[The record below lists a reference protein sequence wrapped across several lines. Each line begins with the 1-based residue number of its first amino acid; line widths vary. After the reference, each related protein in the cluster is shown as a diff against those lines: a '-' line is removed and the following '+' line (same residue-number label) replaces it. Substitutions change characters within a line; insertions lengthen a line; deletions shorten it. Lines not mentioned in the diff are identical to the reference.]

1 MDGIRWL
8 FIGLLLVFSSAQVP
22 NRSYPR
28 PTIRIYTDTDDNS
41 TQSSESD
48 LWGPE
53 ATDVILSPGQ
63 NFTIECRGVYNVT
76 MRLTRSYHKLNS
88 PYLGINVAEQRLLH
102 SINNYTANFTVSNIN
117 YLYTG
122 EYSCLYVDEFRDD
135 LYSSIYIYV
144 YDPDHLL
151 TPLKMKNNIF
161 VSKAVYQY
169 QRSYIPCRVTHPD
182 VQVELYKLYP
192 DQLIETGDTNAV
204 YYDPEQGFVLEFPN
218 SFFTEMFECRAN
230 YSNYTDTKQIHLR
243 YLKRSQSAPTPFL
256 KGSDKDFIIEKG
268 SNFTLQCEVKV
279 DPNYSVFM
287 KWIYTSKETSA
298 KIDLSPELSTGNIDT
313 EMGIAVEIAA
323 STPVSDRVRYT
334 KPTVKHMSDKYDYD
348 IIRTLLIVRNV
359 QLKDEGVYTCQI
371 TTHDKQQKS
380 VSKDIYIREPYCHV
394 NVPGEKNVLE
404 VEEYVKYVRLAFTIN
419 CHPDDF
425 TVKWY
430 KEDKVLPFNIEI
442 AEDATQYII
451 TNVTKSDAGVYK
463 VVIEN
468 SYLSESA
475 QVELVVLYK
484 PVVSITVKP
493 PSSQYLVLGDTY
505 NVFCNPV
512 SVPATQTIIWEWKSL
527 QDGWDTLAY
536 YNDSGI
542 ITDHRSSL
550 QLVATEAGV
559 VQCKASNRLGSSS
572 AQIEFKISEVADGL
586 GIVMPPEV
594 IEEDSVRISC
604 YASLWEYQSV
614 SLYYRRFGNST
625 QTKLTTTNT
634 TYVSYNRTDYSSV
647 VHVDFDQ
654 IEKSDEGSYVCVAV
668 LISSA
673 KNVSTN
679 NATVEKRLDVRD
691 IEPPSFQQESNQ
703 GKIPTGIGI
712 RFKLPECDVSGV
724 PTPTIRWFKDGVP
737 IDLSNNTLG
746 FIFSNDN
753 KSLIIKKTS
762 QIHEGEYLCEA
773 ENRGGIVY
781 GNWSLYLGAL
791 FQGAKIYHKGLNP
804 NIIIAAVVVATVILV
819 VGLVVVICLYRRRSA
834 ILHKELEQSLIHP
847 VKDYNPDLPI
857 DEQTT
862 CIPYDPKWEFPKKR
876 LRQGMIL
883 GQGAFGRVIKAE
895 AIGIVEH
902 EDVTIVAVKMV
913 KDCTDRDQMEA
924 LLSEL
929 KILIHVGQHLNIVN
943 LLGAVTKDIRY
954 GELYVIVEYAHFGNL
969 RNYLL
974 KNKNTF
980 KDVMDDYIDPVEE
993 KKREAAKEAA
1003 ASKPYYVNKALKDNS
1018 ADLIGPSLTTKNLI
1032 CWAFQTA
1039 RGMEYLSSKKYI
1051 HRDLAARN
1059 ILLAEDNVVKI
1070 CDFGLAKDCYKNP
1083 EYFKKGDGPVP
1094 VKWMAIESLTHRLY
1108 TTKSDVWSYGIF
1120 LWELFS
1126 LGGSPYP
1133 GVEINEK
1140 FIDLVK
1146 GGYIMDKPYYAS
1158 DEMYKVMKATWRHD
1172 PDDRPS
1178 FSGLASL
1185 MGDFLEANVKQY
1197 YLDLNEPYI
1206 KMADLQKTG
1215 KSEGACGSSADQEGY
1230 YKMNGETKLHSD
1242 YTKMSPAPPI
1252 PLDKASIEDER
1263 YVNANKWRTDKT
1275 KENAKE
1281 IELMPLI
1288 MSKDNEGEDSE
1299 ESEEVRLRR
1308 KMNDTNPGDESPTQ
1322 LNTMA
1327 EVHRSDD
1334 TDSGHSSTYA
1344 PGTSPDIGVDG
1355 YLVPK
1360 AGPDGTQ
1367 FVATKKPKKEE
1378 DSSGVNS
1385 DYNYQ
1390 DRPPPTYSAVIRDG
1404 DVAV

>member
-1 MDGIRWL
+1 MEGFRWL
-8 FIGLLLVFSSAQVP
+8 FIELLLVFSSAQIP
-22 NRSYPR
+22 KQNNPR
-28 PTIRIYTDTDDNS
+28 PTIRIYTDHRDNS
-41 TQSSESD
+41 TEDMGSD
-48 LWGPE
+48 LWGRE
-53 ATDVILSPGQ
+53 AADVILSPEQ
-63 NFTIECRGVYNVT
+63 TFTIECRGVYNVT
-76 MRLTRSYHKLNS
+76 MRLTRSFHILNS
-88 PYLGINVAEQRLLH
+88 PYTGLNIEEHRLLQ
-102 SINNYTANFTVSNIN
+102 SVNNSAANFTVSNIT

-122 EYSCLYVDEFRDD
+122 EYTCLYVDEFRDD
-135 LYSSIYIYV
+135 LFSSIYVYV
-144 YDPDHLL
+144 FDPDHLL
-151 TPLKMKNNIF
+151 TPLKMENNRF
-161 VSKAVYQY
+161 VSLAIYHYQKT
-169 QRSYIPCRVTHPD
+169 YIPCRVTHPEI
-182 VQVELYKLYP
+182 QVDLYKLYP
-192 DQLIETGDTNAV
+192 DELIETGDANAV
-204 YYDPEQGFVLEFPN
+204 YYDPQKGFVLDYPN
-218 SFFTEMFECRAN
+218 AYFIGMFACRSN
-230 YSNYTDTKQIHLR
+230 YSNYTDTKQI
-243 YLKRSQSAPTPFL
+243 YLNYLGRSRSAPTPVL
-256 KGSDKDFIIEKG
+256 IGSDKDYILEKG

-279 DPNYSVFM
+279 DPGYVIFM
-287 KWIYTSKETSA
+287 KWIYTSKETLED
-298 KIDLSPELSTGNIDT
+298 IDLSTDFVSPDLSAVNNDT
-313 EMGIAVEIAA
+313 E
-323 STPVSDRVRYT
+323 VSDRVRYT
-334 KPTVKHMSDKYDYD
+334 APTVKHMSDIYNYD

-371 TTHDKQQKS
+371 TTHDKQQKTA
-380 VSKDIYIREPYCHV
+380 SKDIYIREPYCHV
-394 NVPGEKNVLE
+394 HVLGEKHVIE
-404 VEEYVKYVRLAFTIN
+404 VDEFEKYIRLAFAIN

-430 KEDKVLPFNIEI
+430 KEDFLLPSNVETV
-442 AEDATQYII
+442 EDATQYII
-451 TNVTKSDAGVYK
+451 TNVSKSDAGVYK
-463 VVIEN
+463 VIVEN

-475 QVELVVLYK
+475 KVELVVAYK

-493 PSSQYLVLGDTY
+493 PSSRQYMVLGDTY
-505 NVFCNPV
+505 SVSCNPV
-512 SVPATQTIIWEWKSL
+512 SIPPVSIIMWEWRSH
-527 QDGWDTLAY
+527 QDNWKTLAY
-536 YNDSGI
+536 HNDSDI
-542 ITDHRSSL
+542 ITDRRSSL
-550 QLVATEAGV
+550 QHVATEAGIIRC
-559 VQCKASNRLGSSS
+559 QATNRLGTSST
-572 AQIEFKISEVADGL
+572 QIEFKISEVADGL
-586 GIVMPPEV
+586 GIVMPPV
-594 IEEDSVRISC
+594 TIEGDLVQISC
-604 YASLWEYQSV
+604 YASVWEYQSV

-625 QTKLTTTNT
+625 QTRLATTNT
-634 TYVSYNRTDYSSV
+634 TYVSYNRTAYSSV
-647 VHVDFDQ
+647 VHVDFEP

-668 LISSA
+668 RLSTAQNASTD
-673 KNVSTN
+673 NV
-679 NATVEKRLDVRD
+679 TVEKRLEVRD
-691 IEPPSFQQESNQ
+691 IEPPTFQQESDQ
-703 GKIPTGIGI
+703 GKIPTRIGI
-712 RFKLPECDVSGV
+712 KFQLPECDVSGV
-724 PTPTIRWFKDGVP
+724 PRPTIKWFKDGAL
-737 IDLSNNTLG
+737 IDLSNNTFG
-746 FIFSNDN
+746 FVISNDN
-753 KSLIIKKTS
+753 KSLTIKKTS
-762 QIHEGEYLCEA
+762 KVHEGEYLCEA
-773 ENRGGIVY
+773 ENRGGVIY
-781 GNWSLYLGAL
+781 GNWSLYLGEL
-791 FQGAKIYHKGLNP
+791 FKPAPVYQGSQNP
-804 NIIIAAVVVATVILV
+804 SVIIAVVVIATVV
-819 VGLVVVICLYRRRSA
+819 LVVVLVVLICLYRRRSA

-969 RNYLL
+969 RNYML

-1003 ASKPYYVNKALKDNS
+1003 ASKPYYVNKALKDHS

-1146 GGYIMDKPYYAS
+1146 SGYIMDKPYYAS

-1206 KMADLQKTG
+1206 KMKDLEKSG
-1215 KSEGACGSSADQEGY
+1215 MSEGACGSSADQEGY
-1230 YKMNGETKLHSD
+1230 YKMNGETKNKLHSD

-1263 YVNANKWRTDKT
+1263 YVNANKWRTDKK

-1281 IELMPLI
+1281 MELVPLI
-1288 MSKDNEGEDSE
+1288 IEDDNLGEDGD

-1308 KMNDTNPGDESPTQ
+1308 KMNKANPGDESPPL
-1322 LNTMA
+1322 LNTRA

-1360 AGPDGTQ
+1360 TGPDGTQ
-1367 FVATKKPKKEE
+1367 FVEPKKTKKEE

-1385 DYNYQ
+1385 DYNYR
-1390 DRPPPTYSAVIRDG
+1390 DRPPPTYSAVIQDG
-1404 DVAV
+1404 DVVV

>member
-1 MDGIRWL
+1 MEGFRWL
-8 FIGLLLVFSSAQVP
+8 FIDLILVFSSAQVL
-22 NRSYPR
+22 NKNDPR
-28 PTIRIYTDTDDNS
+28 PTIRLYTDLDYNS
-41 TQSSESD
+41 TETDGSD
-48 LWGPE
+48 FMGQE
-53 ATDVILSPGQ
+53 AGDIILSPGQ

-76 MRLTRSYHKLNS
+76 MRLIRSYHKVSS
-88 PYLGINVAEQRLLH
+88 PYTGLNIEEERLLQ
-102 SINNYTANFTVSNIN
+102 SVNNYAANFTVSNIN

-122 EYSCLYVDEFRDD
+122 EYRCLYVDEFRDD

-144 YDPDHLL
+144 YDPNHLL
-151 TPLKMKNNIF
+151 TPLKMENNRF
-161 VSKAVYQY
+161 VSVAIYHYQKT
-169 QRSYIPCRVTHPD
+169 YIPCRVTHPD

-192 DQLIETGDTNAV
+192 DELIETGDTNAV
-204 YYDPEQGFVLEFPN
+204 YYDPEKGFVLDYPN
-218 SFFTEMFECRAN
+218 SFFIGLFACRAN
-230 YSNYTDTKQIHLR
+230 FTNYTDTKQVHLN
-243 YLKRSQSAPTPFL
+243 YLGRSRSAPTPVL
-256 KGSDKDFIIEKG
+256 IGSDKDFILEKG

-279 DPNYSVFM
+279 DPGYVIFM
-287 KWIYTSKETSA
+287 KWIYTSKETLEE
-298 KIDLSPELSTGNIDT
+298 IDLSADFDSTELSAMGNDT
-313 EMGIAVEIAA
+313 E
-323 STPVSDRVRYT
+323 VSDRVRYT
-334 KPTVKHMSDKYDYD
+334 APTVKHMRDIYNYD

-371 TTHDKQQKS
+371 TTHDKQQKTA
-380 VSKDIYIREPYCHV
+380 SKDIYIREPYCHV
-394 NVPGEKNVLE
+394 NVLGGQNVIEVDENEK
-404 VEEYVKYVRLAFTIN
+404 YIRLAFAIN

-430 KEDKVLPFNIEI
+430 KEDFLLPTNVETV
-442 AEDATQYII
+442 EDATQYII
-451 TNVTKSDAGVYK
+451 TDVTKSDAGVYK
-463 VVIEN
+463 VVVEN

-475 QVELVVLYK
+475 QVELVVAYK

-505 NVFCNPV
+505 SVSCNPV
-512 SVPATQTIIWEWKSL
+512 SIPPVSVIMWEWRSH
-527 QDGWDTLAY
+527 QDKWKTLAY
-536 YNDSGI
+536 HNDSDI
-542 ITDHRSSL
+542 ITDRLSSL

-559 VQCKASNRLGSSS
+559 IRCQASNRLGTSSVE
-572 AQIEFKISEVADGL
+572 IEFKISEVADGL
-586 GIVMPPEV
+586 GIVMPPV
-594 IEEDSVRISC
+594 IIEEDPVQISC
-604 YASLWEYQSV
+604 YASVREYQSV

-625 QTKLTTTNT
+625 QTKLSTTNT

-654 IEKSDEGSYVCVAV
+654 IAKSDEGIYVCIAI
-668 LISSA
+668 LLSTANNIS
-673 KNVSTN
+673 TD
-679 NATVEKRLDVRD
+679 NATVEKRLEVRD
-691 IEPPSFQQESNQ
+691 IEPPTFQQESNQ

-712 RFKLPECDVSGV
+712 KFKLPECDVSGV
-724 PTPTIRWFKDGVP
+724 PTPSVRWFKDGVP
-737 IDLSNNTLG
+737 IDINNNTLG
-746 FIFSNDN
+746 FLISVDN
-753 KSLIIKKTS
+753 KSLTISKTS
-762 QIHEGEYLCEA
+762 KIHEGEYLCEA
-773 ENRGGIVY
+773 ENRGGIIY
-781 GNWSLYLGAL
+781 GNWTLYLGEI
-791 FQGAKIYHKGLNP
+791 FQAAKISQQGQNP
-804 NIIIAAVVVATVILV
+804 NIIIAAVVVSTVILT
-819 VGLVVVICLYRRRSA
+819 VGLVIVICLYRRRSA

-1158 DEMYKVMKATWRHD
+1158 EEMYKVMKATWRHD

-1206 KMADLQKTG
+1206 KMADLQKSG
-1215 KSEGACGSSADQEGY
+1215 NSEGACGSSADQEGY
-1230 YKMNGETKLHSD
+1230 YKMNGETKNKLHSD

-1281 IELMPLI
+1281 MELMPLI
-1288 MSKDNEGEDSE
+1288 LSDDNLGNDSE

-1308 KMNDTNPGDESPTQ
+1308 KMNEVNPGDESPTQ
-1322 LNTMA
+1322 LNTRA

-1360 AGPDGTQ
+1360 MGPDGTQ
-1367 FVATKKPKKEE
+1367 FVTSKKPKKEE

-1390 DRPPPTYSAVIRDG
+1390 DRPPPTYSAVIQDS

>member
-1 MDGIRWL
+1 MEGFRWL
-8 FIGLLLVFSSAQVP
+8 FVDLLLVFSSAQVL
-22 NRSYPR
+22 NKKDPR
-28 PTIRIYTDTDDNS
+28 PTIRLYTADTSLDNS
-41 TQSSESD
+41 TDTYGSEF
-48 LWGPE
+48 WGRE
-53 ATDVILSPGQ
+53 AADVVLSPGQ

-76 MRLTRSYHKLNS
+76 MRLTRSYHKVNS
-88 PYLGINVAEQRLLH
+88 PYAGLNIAEERLLQ
-102 SINNYTANFTVSNIN
+102 SINNYAANFTVTDID

-122 EYSCLYVDEFRDD
+122 EYSCLYVDEFRHD

-151 TPLKMKNNIF
+151 TPLKMENNRF
-161 VSKAVYQY
+161 VSLAIYHYQKT
-169 QRSYIPCRVTHPD
+169 YIPCRVTHPD

-192 DQLIETGDTNAV
+192 DELIETGDTNAV
-204 YYDPEQGFVLEFPN
+204 YYDPEKGFVLEFPN
-218 SFFTEMFECRAN
+218 SFFIGLFACRAN
-230 YSNYTDTKQIHLR
+230 YSNYTDAKQIHLN
-243 YLKRSQSAPTPFL
+243 YLGRSRSAPTPVL
-256 KGSDKDFIIEKG
+256 IGSDKDFILEKG
-268 SNFTLQCEVKV
+268 GNFTLQCEVKV
-279 DPNYSVFM
+279 DPGYVIFM
-287 KWIYTSKETSA
+287 KWIYTSKETLEEIHLSA
-298 KIDLSPELSTGNIDT
+298 DLSATSNSTQ
-313 EMGIAVEIAA
+313 
-323 STPVSDRVRYT
+323 VSDRVRYT
-334 KPTVKHMSDKYDYD
+334 APTVKHMRDIYNYD

-380 VSKDIYIREPYCHV
+380 ASKDIYIREPYCHV
-394 NVPGEKNVLE
+394 NVLGGKNVVE
-404 VEEYVKYVRLAFTIN
+404 VDEYEKYIRLAFAIN

-430 KEDKVLPFNIEI
+430 KGDYLLSTNTETV
-442 AEDATQYII
+442 EDATQFII
-451 TNVTKSDAGVYK
+451 KNVVKNDASVYK
-463 VVIEN
+463 VVVEN
-468 SYLSESA
+468 NYLSESA
-475 QVELVVLYK
+475 QVELVVAYK

-493 PSSQYLVLGDTY
+493 PSSQYLVLGNTY
-505 NVFCNPV
+505 SIHCNPV
-512 SVPATQTIIWEWKSL
+512 SIPPVSMIIWEWKSN
-527 QDGWDTLAY
+527 QDMSVDQWNTLAY
-536 YNDSGI
+536 HNDSDI
-542 ITDHRSSL
+542 ITDRLSSL
-550 QLVATEAGV
+550 QLVATEAGIIRC
-559 VQCKASNRLGSSS
+559 QASNRLGTSSTE
-572 AQIEFKISEVADGL
+572 IEFKISEVADGL
-586 GIVMPPEV
+586 GIVTPPAI
-594 IEEDSVRISC
+594 IEEDPVQISC
-604 YASLWEYQSV
+604 YASMYEYQSV
-614 SLYYRRFGNST
+614 GLYYRRFGNST

-634 TYVSYNRTDYSSV
+634 TDITYNSTDYSWV
-647 VHVDFDQ
+647 VHVNFDE
-654 IEKSDEGSYVCVAV
+654 IEKLDEGSYVCVAM
-668 LISSA
+668 LLTTA
-673 KNVSTN
+673 KNVSTDN
-679 NATVEKRLDVRD
+679 VTVETRLEVQD
-691 IEPPSFQQESNQ
+691 IEPPTFEEQSNQ
-703 GKIPTGIGI
+703 GKIPTGLGI

-724 PTPTIRWFKDGVP
+724 PTPTIRWFKDGVL
-737 IDLSNNTLG
+737 IDLNNRTAG
-746 FIFSNDN
+746 FKVSNDN
-753 KSLIIKKTS
+753 KSLIIRNTS
-762 QIHEGEYLCEA
+762 KIHEGEYLCEA
-773 ENRGGIVY
+773 ENRGGVIY
-781 GNWSLYLGAL
+781 GNWTLYLGEISKVAKVYQ
-791 FQGAKIYHKGLNP
+791 QGQNP
-804 NIIIAAVVVATVILV
+804 TVIIAAVVVATVILTV
-819 VGLVVVICLYRRRSA
+819 VLVVVICLYRRRSA

-1018 ADLIGPSLTTKNLI
+1018 ADMIGPSLTTKNLI

-1206 KMADLQKTG
+1206 KMADLQKSG

-1230 YKMNGETKLHSD
+1230 YKMNGESKNKVHSD

-1252 PLDKASIEDER
+1252 PLDKASIENER

-1275 KENAKE
+1275 KEKAQE
-1281 IELMPLI
+1281 VELMPLI
-1288 MSKDNEGEDSE
+1288 LSDDKLEDGE

-1308 KMNDTNPGDESPTQ
+1308 KMTDVNPGDESPTQ
-1322 LNTMA
+1322 LNTRA

-1360 AGPDGTQ
+1360 TGPDGTQ
-1367 FVATKKPKKEE
+1367 FVSSKKPKKEE
-1378 DSSGVNS
+1378 DCSGVNS
-1385 DYNYQ
+1385 DYNYH
-1390 DRPPPTYSAVIRDG
+1390 DRPPPTYSAVIQDS

>member
-1 MDGIRWL
+1 MEGFRWL
-8 FIGLLLVFSSAQVP
+8 FIDLILVFSSAQVL
-22 NRSYPR
+22 NKNDPR
-28 PTIRIYTDTDDNS
+28 PTIRLYTDLDYNS
-41 TQSSESD
+41 TETDGSD
-48 LWGPE
+48 FMGQE
-53 ATDVILSPGQ
+53 AGDIILSPGQ

-76 MRLTRSYHKLNS
+76 MRLIRSYHKVSS
-88 PYLGINVAEQRLLH
+88 PYTGLNIEEERLLQ
-102 SINNYTANFTVSNIN
+102 SVNNYAANFTVSNIN

-122 EYSCLYVDEFRDD
+122 EYRCLYVDEFRDD

-144 YDPDHLL
+144 YDPNHLL
-151 TPLKMKNNIF
+151 TPLKMENNRF
-161 VSKAVYQY
+161 VSVAIYHYQKT
-169 QRSYIPCRVTHPD
+169 YIPCRVTHPD

-192 DQLIETGDTNAV
+192 DELIETGDTNAV
-204 YYDPEQGFVLEFPN
+204 YYDPEKGFVLDYPN
-218 SFFTEMFECRAN
+218 SFFIGLFACRAN
-230 YSNYTDTKQIHLR
+230 FTNYTDTKQVHLN
-243 YLKRSQSAPTPFL
+243 YLGRSRSAPTPVL
-256 KGSDKDFIIEKG
+256 IGSDKDFILEKG

-279 DPNYSVFM
+279 DPGYVIFM
-287 KWIYTSKETSA
+287 KWIYTSKE
-298 KIDLSPELSTGNIDT
+298 
-313 EMGIAVEIAA
+313 
-323 STPVSDRVRYT
+323 VSDRVRYT
-334 KPTVKHMSDKYDYD
+334 APTVKHMRDIYNYD

-371 TTHDKQQKS
+371 TTHDKQQKTA
-380 VSKDIYIREPYCHV
+380 SKDIYIREPYCHV
-394 NVPGEKNVLE
+394 NVLGGQNVIEVDENEK
-404 VEEYVKYVRLAFTIN
+404 YIRLAFAIN

-430 KEDKVLPFNIEI
+430 KEDFLLPTNVETV
-442 AEDATQYII
+442 EDATQYII
-451 TNVTKSDAGVYK
+451 TDVTKSDAGVYK
-463 VVIEN
+463 VVVEN

-475 QVELVVLYK
+475 QVELVVAYK

-505 NVFCNPV
+505 SVSCNPV
-512 SVPATQTIIWEWKSL
+512 SIPPVSVIMWEWRSH
-527 QDGWDTLAY
+527 QDKWKTLAY
-536 YNDSGI
+536 HNDSDI
-542 ITDHRSSL
+542 ITDRLSSL

-559 VQCKASNRLGSSS
+559 IRCQASNRLGTSSVE
-572 AQIEFKISEVADGL
+572 IEFKISEVADGL
-586 GIVMPPEV
+586 GIVMPPV
-594 IEEDSVRISC
+594 IIEEDPVQISC
-604 YASLWEYQSV
+604 YASVREYQSV

-625 QTKLTTTNT
+625 QTKLSTTNT

-654 IEKSDEGSYVCVAV
+654 IAKSDEGIYVCIAI
-668 LISSA
+668 LLSTANNIS
-673 KNVSTN
+673 TD
-679 NATVEKRLDVRD
+679 NATVEKRLEVRD
-691 IEPPSFQQESNQ
+691 IEPPTFQQESNQ

-712 RFKLPECDVSGV
+712 KFKLPECDVSGV
-724 PTPTIRWFKDGVP
+724 PTPSVRWFKDGVP
-737 IDLSNNTLG
+737 IDINNNTLG
-746 FIFSNDN
+746 FLISVDN
-753 KSLIIKKTS
+753 KSLTISKTS
-762 QIHEGEYLCEA
+762 KIHEGEYLCEA
-773 ENRGGIVY
+773 ENRGGIIY
-781 GNWSLYLGAL
+781 GNWTLYLGEI
-791 FQGAKIYHKGLNP
+791 FQAAKISQQGQNP
-804 NIIIAAVVVATVILV
+804 NIIIAAVVVSTVILT
-819 VGLVVVICLYRRRSA
+819 VGLVIVICLYRRRSA

-1158 DEMYKVMKATWRHD
+1158 EEMYKVMKATWRHD

-1206 KMADLQKTG
+1206 KMADLQKSG
-1215 KSEGACGSSADQEGY
+1215 NSEGACGSSADQEGY
-1230 YKMNGETKLHSD
+1230 YKMNGETKNKLHSD

-1281 IELMPLI
+1281 MELMPLI
-1288 MSKDNEGEDSE
+1288 LSDDNLGNDSE

-1308 KMNDTNPGDESPTQ
+1308 KMNEVNPGDESPTQ
-1322 LNTMA
+1322 LNTRA

-1360 AGPDGTQ
+1360 MGPDGTQ
-1367 FVATKKPKKEE
+1367 FVTSKKPKKEE

-1390 DRPPPTYSAVIRDG
+1390 DRPPPTYSAVIQDS